1 MKSSRILIKNMY
13 GVKER
18 VMMKPGQITVVGN
31 AITKEDQLDLA
42 RILIKNG
49 YTVNIKK
56 GKSENG
62 KSVVYINYKEE

>member
-1 MKSSRILIKNMY
+1 
-13 GVKER
+13 
-18 VMMKPGQITVVGN
+18 MMKPGQIMVVGN

-56 GKSENG
+56 GKPENG
-62 KSVVYINYKEE
+62 KSVVYINYEEE